1 MPTVLVMVEAGIAP
15 AIVPAS
21 LARLRTDT
29 LEYLPLLDADDI
41 AAELMSAYV
50 SDNTNPALVNFLT
63 VLEQHRSS

>member
-1 MPTVLVMVEAGIAP
+1 
-15 AIVPAS
+15 
-21 LARLRTDT
+21 LRTDT

-50 SDNTNPALVNFLT
+50 SDNTNPALVNFLA